1 MGPMG
6 PARDIACAPKPD
18 CEMQMRFSLSL
29 LSLLAS
35 SVATSAWAEDIAVK
49 SRVAEVIVHPE
60 VAAITRRAE
69 FDLPA
74 GRHRLIL
81 NDIPYSADLETLQM
95 DLTGA
100 RQTAVLFREDGA
112 PPRRA
117 DDPEVLAAKAAVK
130 EVKVRIQAVRDEAS
144 RAASEAIA
152 AKTAIGFLEQL
163 GSNEGLA
170 EAGAD
175 ALREITRMIA
185 SEADAAGKQ
194 ALEAQIRARAIEDQL
209 EDLAQELKYAE
220 QALEAIANEDSN
232 RFFLVIEVEMASAGP
247 SVLEL
252 KYFTSGWVSSE
263 PSYEWHLATGETSE
277 VTLKRGFNLWQET
290 GENWRDVDL
299 TISTL
304 QPGERGTPSVLHP
317 RWHRVEDPRPEP
329 KMRSQAID
337 AYDVSQGVG
346 NLAEPIIEPIIMEE
360 ASGGVQWGA
369 DSSGPGVTYHF
380 SHPISIGSGPDV
392 LKLELDSLTTEAE
405 VLAVAVPMR
414 DETAYRV
421 AKVTNDFDGDLL
433 ASARVPMFV
442 DGKLVT
448 FSDFEG
454 LAVGQEAEL
463 GFGAIRGLRL
473 ARNVLQKSEG
483 ERGVISRSNQ
493 QEELVEISVENLTG
507 ETWPLHL
514 LDRVPYSEQEELEI
528 TWNAQP
534 RVTEENVDKQR
545 GILAW
550 EFDLAPGEDKLI
562 RLETTLSWPEGKLL
576 R

>member
-1 MGPMG
+1 
-6 PARDIACAPKPD
+6 
-18 CEMQMRFSLSL
+18 MRFSLPL

-35 SVATSAWAEDIAVK
+35 SVASLAWADDIVVT
-49 SRVAEVIVHPE
+49 SRVAEVIVHPD

-74 GRHRLIL
+74 GRHRLL
-81 NDIPYSADLETLQM
+81 LKNIPYSADLETLQ
-95 DLTGA
+95 LNLSGA
-100 RQTAVLFREDGA
+100 RQTAVLFREDGV

-117 DDPEVLAAKAAVK
+117 DDPEVLAAEAAVK
-130 EVKVRIQAVRDEAS
+130 EVKARIQAVEDEAS
-144 RAASEAIA
+144 RARSEATA

-170 EAGAD
+170 QVGAE
-175 ALREITRMIA
+175 ALRDVTRMIA

-220 QALEAIANEDSN
+220 QALEAIAIEDSN

-252 KYFTSGWVSSE
+252 KYFTSGWVSSD
-263 PSYEWHLATGETSE
+263 PSYEWHLTTGETSE

-299 TISTL
+299 KISTL
-304 QPGERGTPSVLHP
+304 QPGERGTPSALHP
-317 RWHRVEDPRPEP
+317 RRHRVEDPRPEP
-329 KMRSQAID
+329 KMRSQAIA
-337 AYDVSQGVG
+337 AYDDSSAGF
-346 NLAEPIIEPIIMEE
+346 LAEPIVEPVVIEE

-380 SHPISIGSGPDV
+380 SHPISIGSGPDI

-421 AKVTNDFDGDLL
+421 ARITNDFDGDLL
-433 ASARVPMFV
+433 ESDQVPMFV

-448 FSDFEG
+448 FSKFER
-454 LAVGQEAEL
+454 LAVGQEVEL
-463 GFGAIRGLRL
+463 GFGALHGLRL

-493 QEELVEISVENLTG
+493 QEEVVEISVENLTG
-507 ETWPLHL
+507 ESWPLRL

-528 TWNAQP
+528 TWSAEP
-534 RVTEENVDKQR
+534 RVSEENVDKER

-550 EFDLAPGEDKLI
+550 EFDLAPGEDRLI

>member
-1 MGPMG
+1 
-6 PARDIACAPKPD
+6 
-18 CEMQMRFSLSL
+18 MRFSLSL

-35 SVATSAWAEDIAVK
+35 SVATSAWADDIAVN

-81 NDIPYSADLETLQM
+81 NNIPYSADLETLQM

-130 EVKVRIQAVRDEAS
+130 EVKMRIQAVRDEAS
-144 RAASEAIA
+144 RAASEATA

-175 ALREITRMIA
+175 ALRDITRMIA

-209 EDLAQELKYAE
+209 EDLAKELRYAE
-220 QALEAIANEDSN
+220 QALEAIAIEDSN
-232 RFFLVIEVEMASAGP
+232 RFYLVIEVDMASAGP
-247 SVLEL
+247 SALEL
-252 KYFTSGWVSSE
+252 KYFTLGLAYSE
-263 PSYEWHLATGETSE
+263 PSYEWHLATGENSE
-277 VTLKRGFNLWQET
+277 VTLKRGFNVWQET
-290 GENWRDVDL
+290 GENWNGVDL

-304 QPGERGTPSVLHP
+304 QPGERGAPSQINALK
-317 RWHRVEDPRPEP
+317 RWVQEPRPEP
-329 KMRSQAID
+329 KMRSQAFSD
-337 AYDVSQGVG
+337 SVASSGVG
-346 NLAEPIIEPIIMEE
+346 NLSEPIIEPMIMEE
-360 ASGGVQWGA
+360 AAGGMHWGA
-369 DSSGPGVTYHF
+369 DTSGPGATYHF
-380 SHPISIGSGPDV
+380 SHPVSIASGPDI
-392 LKLELDSLTTEAE
+392 LKLEMDSLTAEAE

-421 AKVTNDFDGDLL
+421 AKFTNDFDGDLL
-433 ASARVPMFV
+433 ESYQVPMFV

-448 FSDFEG
+448 FSKFER

-463 GFGAIRGLRL
+463 GFGALHGLRL
-473 ARNVLQKSEG
+473 TRDVLQKSEG
-483 ERGVISRSNQ
+483 ERGMISRSNQ
-493 QEELVEISVENLTG
+493 QQEVVEISVENLTG
-507 ETWPLHL
+507 ETWPLRL

-528 TWNAQP
+528 SWSAQP
-534 RVTEENVDKQR
+534 NVSEENVDKQR

-550 EFDLAPGEDKLI
+550 EFDLAPGEDRLI

>member
-1 MGPMG
+1 
-6 PARDIACAPKPD
+6 
-18 CEMQMRFSLSL
+18 MRFSLSL

-35 SVATSAWAEDIAVK
+35 SVATSAWADDIAVN
-49 SRVAEVIVHPE
+49 SRVAEVIVHPK

-81 NDIPYSADLETLQM
+81 NNIPYSADLETLQM

-100 RQTAVLFREDGA
+100 RRTAVLFREDGA

-130 EVKVRIQAVRDEAS
+130 EVKMRIQAVRDEAS
-144 RAASEAIA
+144 RAASEAVA

-170 EAGAD
+170 EAGAE
-175 ALREITRMIA
+175 ALRDITRMIA

-220 QALEAIANEDSN
+220 QALEAIAIEDSN
-232 RFFLVIEVEMASAGP
+232 RFYLVIEVEMASAGP

-263 PSYEWHLATGETSE
+263 PSYEWHLATGESSE
-277 VTLKRGFNLWQET
+277 VTLKRGFNVWQET
-290 GENWRDVDL
+290 GESWNGVDL

-304 QPGERGTPSVLHP
+304 QPGERGAPSQINALK
-317 RWHRVEDPRPEP
+317 RWVQEPRPEP
-329 KMRSQAID
+329 KMRSREFATFD
-337 AYDVSQGVG
+337 ESEGVG
-346 NLAEPIIEPIIMEE
+346 NLSEPLIEPMIIEE
-360 ASGGVQWGA
+360 AAGGVHWGA
-369 DSSGPGVTYHF
+369 DTSGPGATYHF
-380 SHPISIGSGPDV
+380 SHPVSIASGPDV
-392 LKLELDSLTTEAE
+392 LKLEMDSLTTEAE
-405 VLAVAVPMR
+405 VLAVAVPMQ

-433 ASARVPMFV
+433 ESYHVPMFV

-448 FSDFEG
+448 FSDFAG
-454 LAVGQEAEL
+454 LAVGQEIEL
-463 GFGAIRGLRL
+463 GFGALHSLRL
-473 ARNVLQKSEG
+473 SRDVLQKSEG

-493 QEELVEISVENLTG
+493 QEEVVEITVENLT
-507 ETWPLHL
+507 EESWPLRL

-528 TWNAQP
+528 TWTAQP
-534 RVTEENVDKQR
+534 SVSEANVEKER

>member
-1 MGPMG
+1 
-6 PARDIACAPKPD
+6 
-18 CEMQMRFSLSL
+18 MRFPLSL

-35 SVATSAWAEDIAVK
+35 SVATSAWADDIAVN

-81 NDIPYSADLETLQM
+81 NNIPYSADLETLQI

-130 EVKVRIQAVRDEAS
+130 EVKMRIQAVRDEAS
-144 RAASEAIA
+144 RAASEATA

-170 EAGAD
+170 EAGAE
-175 ALREITRMIA
+175 ALRDITRMIA

-209 EDLAQELKYAE
+209 EDLAKELRYAE
-220 QALEAIANEDSN
+220 QALEAIAIEDSN
-232 RFFLVIEVEMASAGP
+232 RLYLVIEVDMAAAGP
-247 SVLEL
+247 SALEL
-252 KYFTSGWVSSE
+252 KYFTSGLVFSE
-263 PSYEWHLATGETSE
+263 PSYEWHLATGESSE
-277 VTLKRGFNLWQET
+277 VTLKRGFGVWQAT
-290 GENWRDVDL
+290 GENWNGVDL

-304 QPGERGTPSVLHP
+304 QPGERGAPSQINALK
-317 RWHRVEDPRPEP
+317 RRVQDPRPEP
-329 KMRSQAID
+329 KLRSQASA
-337 AYDVSQGVG
+337 AYDESTMGVG
-346 NLAEPIIEPIIMEE
+346 NLAEPIIEPMIIEE
-360 ASGGVQWGA
+360 AAGGVRWGA
-369 DSSGPGVTYHF
+369 DTSGPGATYHF
-380 SHPISIGSGPDV
+380 SHPVSIASGPDV
-392 LKLELDSLTTEAE
+392 LKLEMDSLTTEAE
-405 VLAVAVPMR
+405 VLAVAVPMQ

-421 AKVTNDFDGDLL
+421 ARVTNDFDGDLL
-433 ASARVPMFV
+433 ESDHVPMFV

-448 FSDFEG
+448 FSDFAG
-454 LAVGQEAEL
+454 LAVGQEIEL
-463 GFGAIRGLRL
+463 GFGALHGLRL
-473 ARNVLQKSEG
+473 SRDVLQKSEG

-493 QEELVEISVENLTG
+493 QEEVVEISVENLTG
-507 ETWPLHL
+507 ETWPLRL

-534 RVTEENVDKQR
+534 RVSAENVDKQR